1 MRSALET
8 EIQKLIKSGMTLTE
22 IKQRYDLKL
31 SFDLDR
37 KLVCF
42 DYRSVSP
49 HTELLV
55 KQSRGLILSTED
67 WSLVAKP
74 MDAFYEDYSKNSKLD
89 LFNWES
95 AYALPK
101 YDGCMLELYYHK
113 NEWCIGTRFVPYA
126 SWSVYTTYSPSNTVS
141 WVELFK
147 ITLSELGY
155 DFDTLTGDLE
165 TNFTYCFEVF
175 GKVNRNVVIY
185 ENNHLKVI
193 SIVNKEN
200 FAESCIFEHEILNS
214 KYPDLIPNRVK
225 VNNLDEAYVLVENQ
239 DPLEIEGYVLIDR
252 NFNRL
257 KIRNKKYVE
266 ILEDSSGKNEVETLN
281 TFIALDN
288 QGITLPEP

>member
-1 MRSALET
+1 MET

-49 HTELLV
+49 HSELLV
-55 KQSRGLILSTED
+55 RQARGLILSTED

-74 MDAFYEDYSKNSKLD
+74 MDAFYEDYSKNSRLD
-89 LFNWES
+89 LFDWES
-95 AYALPK
+95 AYAIPK

-126 SWSVYTTYSPSNTVS
+126 FWPVYTMYSPTNTVS
-141 WVELFK
+141 WLDLFK
-147 ITLSELGY
+147 ITLEEMGHSFKEL
-155 DFDTLTGDLE
+155 TEDLDS
-165 TNFTYCFEVF
+165 NFTYCFEVF

-185 ENNHLKVI
+185 ENNHLKAI

-200 FAESCIFEHEILNS
+200 FNESCIFEHEILNS
-214 KYPDLIPNRVK
+214 KYEKLIPERVK
-225 VNNLDEAYVLVENQ
+225 VNNLDEAYSLVENQ
-239 DPLEIEGYVLIDR
+239 DPLTVEGYVLLDK

-257 KIRNKKYVE
+257 KIRNQKYVE
-266 ILEDSSGKNEVETLN
+266 ILEDSSGKNEIEALN
-281 TFIALDN
+281 TFIALDS
-288 QGITLPEP
+288 QGVTLPEP

>member
-55 KQSRGLILSTED
+55 KQARGLILSTED

-113 NEWCIGTRFVPYA
+113 NEWCVGTRFVPYA

-239 DPLEIEGYVLIDR
+239 DPLEVEGYVLIDR
-252 NFNRL
+252 NFSRL

-281 TFIALDN
+281 TFIALVN
-288 QGITLPEP
+288 QGITLTEP

>member
-55 KQSRGLILSTED
+55 KQARGLILSTED

-89 LFNWES
+89 LFNWKS

-101 YDGCMLELYYHK
+101 YRNDFIRSLQD
-113 NEWCIGTRFVPYA
+113 
-126 SWSVYTTYSPSNTVS
+126 YSDDI
-141 WVELFK
+141 L
-147 ITLSELGY
+147 
-155 DFDTLTGDLE
+155 
-165 TNFTYCFEVF
+165 
-175 GKVNRNVVIY
+175 
-185 ENNHLKVI
+185 
-193 SIVNKEN
+193 
-200 FAESCIFEHEILNS
+200 IF
-214 KYPDLIPNRVK
+214 
-225 VNNLDEAYVLVENQ
+225 
-239 DPLEIEGYVLIDR
+239 
-252 NFNRL
+252 
-257 KIRNKKYVE
+257 
-266 ILEDSSGKNEVETLN
+266 LN
-281 TFIALDN
+281 TDIKKVFDLKKILTDLLDGKFIYWEEVTKNIVSNINKRANKFEDDNINYNLLVFKKKKFLALN
-288 QGITLPEP
+288 QKRFIQLCSNNNYTLDYSKNYTGNSLQKQFVGLKK